1 MKNKSLLSFIAVFLV
16 GIALCY
22 AQPEKKDLSEK
33 PVPEWK
39 TKTHNFGEIEYNKP
53 VKAEFEFKNPTLEP
67 LLVSSVKASCG
78 CTVADY
84 PKNPVKP
91 GESANITVTYN
102 ARNIGNFKKSV
113 RVNFNKSGTAT
124 TLFIEGIVKKAD

>member
-1 MKNKSLLSFIAVFLV
+1 MKNKPFILGFCLLWLASSFLF
-16 GIALCY
+16 
-22 AQPEKKDLSEK
+22 AQPGKSDQPEK
-33 PVPEWK
+33 PVPEWNN
-39 TKTHNFGEIEYNKP
+39 TTHDFGEIEYNIP

-91 GESANITVTYN
+91 GEKAKVTVTYN
-102 ARNIGNFKKSV
+102 ARNIGQFRKSV
-113 RVNFNKSGTAT
+113 RVSFNKTGTAT
-124 TLFIEGIVKKAD
+124 TLFVKGIVKKDG